1 MLEPFW
7 LLTSVIKDDRLLTE
21 TGNIMFEQ
29 CRQKLFEQLF
39 EQQLIESKPRP
50 GPRVP
55 IIGTLN
61 PRVVGWSPTLG
72 DRNVYVSLLSLLGPG
87 R

>member
-1 MLEPFW
+1 MDWMLDRGSKQ
-7 LLTSVIKDDRLLTE
+7 LLKDDRRLTE

-72 DRNVYVSLLSLLGPG
+72 ERNVLRFPSLSFRPG
-87 R
+87 